1 MLGAVLNG
9 TGSKSQ
15 DYYYRYRTDY
25 GVQSKHSDARKKD
38 GYGGNPVAGAPK
50 TSNPPAAD

>member
-1 MLGAVLNG
+1 LGAVLNG
-9 TGSKSQ
+9 TGSRSQ

-25 GVQSKHSDARKKD
+25 GVRSRHSDARKKD
-38 GYGGNPVAGAPK
+38 GYGTSAVSGGAK